1 MNREVAPLP
10 PGSIRQEEVW
20 GDTQQGL
27 LTCACIYSTGN
38 VFRVSRG
45 TMEIRTGENNDMWE
59 ANN

>member
-1 MNREVAPLP
+1 LP

-59 ANN
+59 AHT